1 MFFLTVVLP
10 FTVVTVIYFIMFF
23 THVRINN
30 LSHIK
35 LYLLN
40 GTFYFAVVF
49 AQLSVFFAVQSF
61 TINNVLSGC
70 FFQAFLQLVGS
81 IILSLFYEQNN
92 NDKFKIESEKARLL
106 IRNLSEEKQP
116 DFVAKEKASKVEN
129 GTVLQ
134 HREVKTLTNGGFN
147 FDGAKELTL
156 GAKRKSSSSLE
167 RADAEK
173 AEQILDKAQNGQNV
187 QKREIENA
195 VDSLIKIVS
204 SKR

>member
-1 MFFLTVVLP
+1 
-10 FTVVTVIYFIMFF
+10 MFF

-30 LSHIK
+30 LSHSK

-40 GTFYFAVVF
+40 VTFYFAVVF
-49 AQLSVFFAVQSF
+49 CELSVFFAVENF
-61 TINNVLSGC
+61 TIYNILSGC

-81 IILSLFYEQNN
+81 VILTLFYEQNN
-92 NDKFKIESEKARLL
+92 YDKVEMESEKARLL
-106 IRNLSEEKQP
+106 IRNLSEERQT
-116 DFVAKEKASKVEN
+116 DLVVKEKSSKMEN

-134 HREVKTLTNGGFN
+134 HRDTETLTKGGFD
-147 FDGAKELTL
+147 FDGAKQLTL
-156 GAKRKSSSSLE
+156 GAKRKSSTSLE
-167 RADAEK
+167 RADAQK
-173 AEQILDKAQNGQNV
+173 AEQILDKAQNGEKV